1 MKPSTK
7 NLVNGKVH
15 EVKGKG
21 KEAAG
26 MLTDD
31 QQMQDEGTIEKAQ
44 GKVQQKIGQV
54 QRVFEK

>member
-26 MLTDD
+26 IPTDN
-31 QQMQDEGTIEKAQ
+31 QQLQDEGTIEKAQ
-44 GKVQQKIGQV
+44 GQVQQKIGQIEWV
-54 QRVFEK
+54 LEK